1 MSNRAFP
8 ATGFSMP
15 GASAGVRLEAP
26 GASRYHGGMRAPERS
41 PAPLPRVSDYAVE
54 PESGQE
60 MLDAQVREALPA
72 GPKHARQH
80 NQVDYVLRAYT
91 APEYGADTDLLTRQA
106 VPHNFAS
113 DTSIRK
119 DGINPETGDRYLEEL
134 AFEIKSTQST
144 EDLEQR
150 ARIMAARGVRR
161 IFAIPVR
168 GDDAASEIIA
178 GPLAEWL
185 PAEERWRTYRDD
197 EVIADP
203 CLFEPLPVRA
213 LLDAVEA
220 DDAVAQA
227 LLDKG
232 NRVLVRHTEKVRD
245 EGRREGRKEGEE
257 NAAREYIHMFLHAR
271 GVVMDAA
278 THARIAACSD
288 LAVLKRW
295 VMRAAQVTRA
305 SELFSDD

>member
-8 ATGFSMP
+8 AAGFLMP
-15 GASAGVRLEAP
+15 GAIAVARLEAP
-26 GASRYHGGMRAPERS
+26 GASRYPGGMRAPEPGPS
-41 PAPLPRVSDYAVE
+41 AWPRVSDYAVE

-60 MLDAQVREALPA
+60 LFDGEVREALPA

-80 NQVDYVLRAYT
+80 NQVDYVLRAYV
-91 APEYGADTDLLTRQA
+91 APDYGADTDLLTRQA
-106 VPHNFAS
+106 LPHNFAS

-119 DGINPETGDRYLEEL
+119 DGIDPETGDRYLEEL
-134 AFEIKSTQST
+134 AFEIKSTQSA

-168 GDDAASEIIA
+168 GDAAGSEIIA
-178 GPLAEWL
+178 GPLAEWM

-203 CLFEPLPVRA
+203 CLFKPVPVRA

-220 DDAVAQA
+220 DNAVAQA
-227 LLDKG
+227 LLDKE
-232 NRVLVRHTEKVRD
+232 NPVLVRHTDAVREEAWK
-245 EGRREGRKEGEE
+245 EGRREGRREGEE
-257 NAAREYIHMFLHAR
+257 KGVRDSIRVIMHAR
-271 GVVMDAA
+271 GLAMDAA
-278 THARIAACSD
+278 AHARIDACRD
-288 LAVLKRW
+288 LEILQRW
-295 VMRAAQVTRA
+295 LARGQAG
-305 SELFSDD
+305 